1 MEPGCQCHTLQ
12 APNMPSEHQ
21 TLGVCPECGADIP
34 SGSVLLEYEQEG
46 ERSVYAECPDCVE
59 PVHPA

>member
-1 MEPGCQCHTLQ
+1 
-12 APNMPSEHQ
+12 MPSEHQ